1 MAYLWGNYE
10 IFSAHKLGHLEK
22 TNAMEEKE
30 PCIRNQKNWIL
41 PANDL
46 EQVMLLLRAP
56 FSSFQKLKG
65 AIHKNT
71 HLIEWL

>member
-30 PCIRNQKNWIL
+30 PCIRNQENWILCHL

-46 EQVMLLLRAP
+46 EQVMLLL
-56 FSSFQKLKG
+56 
-65 AIHKNT
+65 
-71 HLIEWL
+71 